1 MPAGEYGV
9 RPDHSTFEIIRQFA
23 RMMRHSVVATPP
35 RQECELSCWVPAR
48 RYGFDTCAGL
58 SPSPAA
64 SWDPV
69 SICIVCMTH
78 AANPRNL

>member
-1 MPAGEYGV
+1 M

-58 SPSPAA
+58 GHSPA
-64 SWDPV
+64 
-69 SICIVCMTH
+69 IVCSC
-78 AANPRNL
+78 